1 MKINREILTS
11 AMKNSI
17 SNVLETMIFLPID
30 FDNSSTLG
38 ESWDLDKDKII
49 AARLN
54 FDGPISG
61 YCMLCIPEKLL
72 VSITAD
78 FMGKEEQD
86 ISNDQARGTL
96 MEINNMI
103 VGNVFS
109 LYDPE
114 AVFDL
119 GVPKLV
125 GLDDF
130 HKDFS
135 DSEDRISIAIDTLE
149 NRLAFQMSIKK
160 CLK

>member
-1 MKINREILTS
+1 MKMNREILTS

-17 SNVLETMIFLPID
+17 SNVLETMFFLPVD
-30 FDNSSTLG
+30 FENSVPLS

-49 AARLN
+49 ATRLN
-54 FDGPISG
+54 FDGPLSG
-61 YCMLCIPEKLL
+61 YCTLCVPEKLL

-78 FMGKEEQD
+78 FMGKEEKD
-86 ISNDQARGTL
+86 ISIEQARGTL

-109 LYDPE
+109 LYDSE

-130 HKDFS
+130 RKDLI
-135 DSEDRISIAIDTLE
+135 DSEDRISIVIDTLE
-149 NRLAFQMSIKK
+149 NRLAFQMNIRIDD
-160 CLK
+160 

>member
-1 MKINREILTS
+1 MKIDREILTS

-17 SNVLETMIFLPID
+17 SNVLEIMFFLPVD
-30 FDNSSTLG
+30 FDNSIPLS

-49 AARLN
+49 VARLD
-54 FDGPISG
+54 FDGPLSG
-61 YCMLCIPEKLL
+61 YCTLCIPEKLL

-78 FMGKEEQD
+78 FMGKEEKE
-86 ISNDQARGTL
+86 ISSEQARGTL

-103 VGNVFS
+103 TGNVFS

-114 AVFDL
+114 TVFDL

-130 HKDFS
+130 RKDFN

-149 NRLAFQMSIKK
+149 NRLAFQMNIRIDD
-160 CLK
+160 